1 MEQAWANLGKLAEVT
16 HKLFPNSPLV
26 NVHRSFI
33 EEDGGSPSETIY
45 ARLYDENLEL
55 KSKLEQN
62 DRQLLELEL
71 KLTKL
76 LQEHD
81 GCEGNVDSSL
91 KLLELREKLAA
102 REEEIDRMNE

>member
-1 MEQAWANLGKLAEVT
+1 LGKLAEVT

-26 NVHRSFI
+26 GVHRGFMD
-33 EEDGGSPSETIY
+33 EEGGAPSETIY

-55 KSKLEQN
+55 KGKLEQN

-91 KLLELREKLAA
+91 KLL
-102 REEEIDRMNE
+102 

>member
-1 MEQAWANLGKLAEVT
+1 M
-16 HKLFPNSPLV
+16 
-26 NVHRSFI
+26 
-33 EEDGGSPSETIY
+33 
-45 ARLYDENLEL
+45 EL

-62 DRQLLELEL
+62 DRQLLELQL

-91 KLLELREKLAA
+91 RLLQLREQLAG
-102 REEEIDRMNE
+102 REDEIERMNNEFSYEIEKYNTVYEAMKA

>member
-1 MEQAWANLGKLAEVT
+1 MD
-16 HKLFPNSPLV
+16 
-26 NVHRSFI
+26 
-33 EEDGGSPSETIY
+33 EEGGTPSETIY

-55 KSKLEQN
+55 KGKLEQN

-102 REEEIDRMNE
+102 REEEIDRMNEEFSF

>member
-1 MEQAWANLGKLAEVT
+1 M
-16 HKLFPNSPLV
+16 
-26 NVHRSFI
+26 
-33 EEDGGSPSETIY
+33 
-45 ARLYDENLEL
+45 

-62 DRQLLELEL
+62 DRHLLELEL

-91 KLLELREKLAA
+91 KFLELREQLAMKN
-102 REEEIDRMNE
+102 EETERMNEEFSI